1 MLFDLRSKGR
11 RRAVKVIY
19 TFLALIM
26 VSGLLLVGVGTGG
39 SGGLLNGLE
48 NNGSNGTTGVDYGPV
63 NAALKLTRE
72 HPNSA
77 AAWAALVQ
85 ARYSAADQGSNYNST
100 ASTYSASGDAQLK
113 LLAKAWT
120 RYQALVSTP
129 SLNVSILAAR
139 AEEHLGDFPAA
150 TLAWQAVANSENAES
165 AFYCLTANAYA
176 AKETRVA
183 GLAETQTLALTPKLQ
198 RSNIKSQLAAAKTS
212 STLALTC

>member
-19 TFLALIM
+19 SFLALIM

-63 NAALKLTRE
+63 NAAIKLTRKD
-72 HPNSA
+72 PRSA
-77 AAWAALVQ
+77 AAWAALVE
-85 ARYSAADQGSNYNST
+85 ARFSAADQGSNYDST
-100 ASTYSASGDAQLK
+100 ASSYTASGDNQLK
-113 LLAKAWT
+113 LLAQAWS

-129 SLNVSILAAR
+129 SVDVSILAAR
-139 AEEHLGDFPAA
+139 AEEHLGDFSGA
-150 TLAWQAVANSENAES
+150 TLAWQDVANSEHAES

-183 GLAETQTLALTPKLQ
+183 GLAETETLALTPKLQ
-198 RSNIKSQLAAAKTS
+198 RPDIKSQLAEAKTS
-212 STLALTC
+212 SALALTC